1 MMYDKLINQEGRTND
16 ISGAQNVNGTTKTT
30 IAPLPF
36 KSGDTLSVFIRPV
49 LKISPETS
57 VAGFYDSN
65 GNILNIPGI
74 TINVATNPL
83 ISQRFPGASSGAS
96 QAEINK
102 FGWIGSS
109 DNTNNPRTCSQDL
122 TELTES
128 NLFDAHIWK
137 INIKL

>member
-1 MMYDKLINQEGRTND
+1 MLTNNQNY
-16 ISGAQNVNGTTKTT
+16 NCT
-30 IAPLPF
+30 ITF
-36 KSGDTLSVFIRPV
+36 QSGDTLSVFIRPV

-57 VAGFYDSN
+57 VAGFDSN

-109 DNTNNPRTCSQDL
+109 DNINNP
-122 TELTES
+122 E
-128 NLFDAHIWK
+128 HVVK
-137 INIKL
+137 I